1 MARRTYLSQVT
12 EDALASPAG
21 AARRG
26 FWNAVPEP
34 TLAALARLALAMSA
48 GAAIYGAVLG
58 GWQGRILILYVA
70 LKLPLVL
77 LLTSAFTLLLS
88 FVGAR
93 VFDLRLGLLEVA
105 VLTFTGLAVASLL
118 LAALAPVAAFFE
130 WACPRPSPAARL
142 AHNLLYLLHT
152 GFVGGA
158 GLAGS
163 IALWRGLKRA
173 VGAARSVRRVF
184 ALWILAYALVG
195 GEVAWA
201 LRPFVGSVFEPV
213 AFLRADALRGN
224 VYEFVFTDIV
234 PYLWEGR

>member
-1 MARRTYLSQVT
+1 VT
-12 EDALASPAG
+12 SWRWLDK
-21 AARRG
+21 R
-26 FWNAVPEP
+26 FTVPEP
-34 TLAALARLALAMSA
+34 SLGALGRLALLMSA

-58 GWQGRILILYVA
+58 GWQGKLLIVYVA

-77 LLTSAFTLLLS
+77 LLTSALTLLLC

-93 VFDLRLGLLEVA
+93 ALDLRLTLLEVA
-105 VLTFTGLAVASLL
+105 VLTFTALAVASLL

-142 AHNLLYLLHT
+142 AHNLLHLMHT
-152 GFVGGA
+152 GFVGVS
-158 GLAGS
+158 GLAGCV
-163 IALWRGLKRA
+163 ALRRGLRRA
-173 VGAARSVRRVF
+173 VGEHAGARRVF

-234 PYLWEGR
+234 PYLLSD